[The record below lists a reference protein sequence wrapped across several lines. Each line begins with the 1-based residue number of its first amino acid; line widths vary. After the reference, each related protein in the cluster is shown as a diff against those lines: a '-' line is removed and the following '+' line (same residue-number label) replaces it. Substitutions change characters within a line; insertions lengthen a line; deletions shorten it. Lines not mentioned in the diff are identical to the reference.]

1 MLIKAGMSK
10 KRIIYT
16 VVFFFFCLIDQRIKT
31 GSGLDGQIETFR
43 ALTGVGIAV
52 LILSHYHLKDMREH
66 KIPYLIWSLICV
78 IGGILFI
85 AKGQALRYFWNE
97 RATIAV
103 NVLLWGVILIHTC
116 RKVLSAKSTAESNM
130 DRKSFCLWLVMMGIM
145 CVSRS
150 AYHWPALYL
159 IMFICFYLTDFTS
172 AEREELF
179 HGMLDG
185 VIWAFWLMQGWCF
198 AFRPYDDVRYVGV
211 YNNSN
216 LNAVF
221 YLAVLAAAM
230 TKLIYWYSVSKDKG
244 MYKALKLYY
253 TAGVGVTLGFLF
265 LTISRTGWMT
275 AVILVFFGLFFLWK
289 IGSSQN
295 IFKFYLKQGL
305 VFVLCFVLLFPA
317 VFGAVRYLPPMFHH
331 PVWFFGEWSEDKVH
345 SWDKWDSEKFVD
357 IDEFLGTANKRVAR
371 IFGNVIKTDQS
382 DGQAQKNAVLT
393 ENEKK
398 KEIEPSELQLSLYEE
413 TLAAGYAFPAGYKA
427 SDWEVRGAI
436 YRYYIHLLN
445 LTGHPESEQG
455 FQMTA
460 THRIG
465 HAHNIYLQWGVDF
478 GVPAMILFIGIVLY
492 TFIRLIKSVILKH
505 SVQDAG
511 YLMFFLIPC
520 VFGMLEYAWGAGTF
534 TLLVLF
540 MTWRRIIRNEDRG

>member
-1 MLIKAGMSK
+1 MQIKAGISK

-52 LILSHYHLKDMREH
+52 LILSHYHLNDMKEH
-66 KIPYLIWSLICV
+66 KIPYLVWSLICV
-78 IGGILFI
+78 IGGVLFI
-85 AKGQALRYFWNE
+85 AKGQNMVYFMNE
-97 RATIAV
+97 RFAIMF
-103 NVLLWGVILIHTC
+103 NVFLYGIILFRTWTDIFVKKRPIHLD
-116 RKVLSAKSTAESNM
+116 RRTA
-130 DRKSFCLWLVMMGIM
+130 CIWLVMMGLM

-159 IMFICFYLTDFTS
+159 VMFGCFYLTEYTES
-172 AEREELF
+172 EREDLF
-179 HGMLDG
+179 QGMLNG
-185 VIWAFWLMQGWCF
+185 IILGFFVMQGWCF

-216 LNAVF
+216 LNALF

-230 TKLIYWYSVSKDKG
+230 TKLIYWRSASEDKG
-244 MYKALKLYY
+244 THRVIKLYY
-253 TAGVGVTLGFLF
+253 TAGVGVSLGFLF

-305 VFVLCFVLLFPA
+305 MFVLCFVLLFPA

-345 SWDKWDSEKFVD
+345 SWDEWDSEKFVD
-357 IDEFLGTANKRVAR
+357 IDELLGTANKRVAK
-371 IFGNVIKTDQS
+371 IFRNVTKSGQTDDQP
-382 DGQAQKNAVLT
+382 QADTVST
-393 ENEKK
+393 ENVAKK
-398 KEIEPSELQLSLYEE
+398 KAEPSEIQLRLYEE
-413 TLAAGYAFPAGYKA
+413 ALAAGYAFPTGYKA

-436 YRYYIHLLN
+436 YRFYIHLLN

-478 GVPAMILFIGIVLY
+478 GVPAMLLFMGIVLY
-492 TFIRLIKSVILKH
+492 TFIRLIKNIVLKR

-511 YLMFFLIPC
+511 YLLFFMIPC
-520 VFGMLEYAWGAGTF
+520 IFGMLEFAWGAGSF
-534 TLLVLF
+534 TLIMLF
-540 MTWRRIIRNEDRG
+540 VAWRRIICNEDRG